1 MSAYYQLWTYDE
13 RDNNYVTMQ
22 ENLYGAPSVF
32 QSYIQYFCR
41 TCRRVNQKA
50 VFQAKEGFEAG
61 PQIRVKTGREFAH
74 SGEGFLLIK
83 TRVIRL
89 LKRFRVAG
97 FAARSIPQTDWH
109 VLRVTSTA
117 RLKHFKP
124 TYDFPACK
132 KCGYRPY
139 YGVIETLSQIDLPMQ
154 DNTFFTPECERP
166 QG

>member
-1 MSAYYQLWTYDE
+1 MSAYYQLWTHDE

-32 QSYIQYFCR
+32 QSYIPYFCR
-41 TCRRVNQKA
+41 ACRRVNQKA

-83 TRVIRL
+83 TRVLRL

-97 FAARSIPQTDWH
+97 FAARSIPRQTGTCCGSH
-109 VLRVTSTA
+109 PPRELSTSNRRTTFPPA
-117 RLKHFKP
+117 RNAAIGPTMAWLKP
-124 TYDFPACK
+124 
-132 KCGYRPY
+132 
-139 YGVIETLSQIDLPMQ
+139 
-154 DNTFFTPECERP
+154 
-166 QG
+166 